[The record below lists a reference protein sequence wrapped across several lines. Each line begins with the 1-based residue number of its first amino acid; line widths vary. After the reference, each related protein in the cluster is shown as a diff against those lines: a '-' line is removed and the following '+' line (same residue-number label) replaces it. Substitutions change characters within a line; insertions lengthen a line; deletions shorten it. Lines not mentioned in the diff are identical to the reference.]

1 MWWRRMSHGRVWVEW
16 GETTGETGRVEERK
30 VRPWGSSGDDS
41 CQDVDGQRDDR
52 SCRNPEE
59 GV

>member
-1 MWWRRMSHGRVWVEW
+1 MSHGRVWVEW

-30 VRPWGSSGDDS
+30 DRPWGSSGDDS
-41 CQDVDGQRDDR
+41 CQDVDGQRDDG

>member
-1 MWWRRMSHGRVWVEW
+1 MVGVWVEW
-16 GETTGETGRVEERK
+16 GETTGETGRIEKRK
-30 VRPWGSSGDDS
+30 DRPWGSPGDGS
-41 CQDVDGQRDDR
+41 CRDVDGQRDDG